1 MILNEKITGE
11 RVYLRTLSPQDASD
25 EYAGWL
31 NDTEVNKFL
40 ATKSADKQGISDYI
54 LKKNSQSDA
63 IFLGI
68 FLNENNK
75 HIGTIKLEPIDL
87 KTKKAVI
94 AIMVG
99 DKKSWGKGYGGEAMK
114 ILIDYAHKK
123 MHIDTIELGV
133 IGDNLTAIN
142 SYMKLGF
149 REIKREHEA
158 VQYGTNIYDQVTM
171 LLDINNR

>member
-1 MILNEKITGE
+1 MMLKEKIIGE
-11 RVYLRTLSPQDASD
+11 RVYLQSLNERDASD
-25 EYAGWL
+25 EYCGWL
-31 NDTEVNKFL
+31 NDPEVNKFL
-40 ATKSADKQGISDYI
+40 ATKSADKQGLSDYI

-68 FLNENNK
+68 FLKESNK

-123 MHIDTIELGV
+123 MHIDTMELGV
-133 IGDNLTAIN
+133 IGDNLAAIN
-142 SYMKLGF
+142 SYVKLGF
-149 REIKREHEA
+149 AEVKRELKA
-158 VQYGTNIYDQVTM
+158 VQYGENVYDQVTM
-171 LLDINNR
+171 LLELR